1 MQPKDY
7 DSFAEVIAGFA
18 ELKGKPL
25 SSAAIKLYWNTMQH
39 WSLTDFRMAA
49 QQLLR
54 TSEFMPT
61 PKDFEDLLKAGR
73 VTVGEA
79 WEMVLKHCK
88 GAYRDGK
95 GLDSGGPVDRAVAA
109 LGGYR
114 AIAFHDSEKLH
125 FIERQFADRFAELE
139 DVLENRDALPHLVD
153 TRPRI
158 NRGPTQLR
166 DFLPK
171 FERPEDP
178 A

>member
-1 MQPKDY
+1 MQEKDY
-7 DSFAEVIAGFA
+7 DAFTEVIIGFA
-18 ELKGKPL
+18 EMKGKTL

-54 TSEFMPT
+54 TCEFMPT

-79 WEMVLKHCK
+79 WEAVLQHCK
-88 GAYRDGK
+88 GAYRDGS
-95 GLDSGGPVDRAVAA
+95 GIDSGGPVDRAVAA

-125 FIERQFADRFAELE
+125 FLERQFADRFAELE
-139 DVLENRDALPHLVD
+139 DVLENRDALPNLMD
-153 TRPRI
+153 NRPRI
-158 NRGPTQLR
+158 NRGPVPLR
-166 DFLPK
+166 DVLPQLK
-171 FERPEDP
+171 QEKN
-178 A
+178 